1 MSKIQRG
8 QTYLDLNKPSIKL
21 KITQIIEKIRAGY
34 SRQRLMDY
42 VQNEMGYSYQQAVK
56 YVHDAYEVLT
66 INSDKIIE
74 KAKGIQVER
83 LEELLKNTLECKDNK
98 TAAKVLDMINKIY
111 SLYVEKQQVDL
122 NVNNLK
128 FSFGDEI
135 PEGYDDVEEN
145 IDEDD
150 YDE

>member
-1 MSKIQRG
+1 MQKG
-8 QTYLDLNKPSIKL
+8 QTYLDLNRPSVKL
-21 KITQIIEKIRAGY
+21 KITKIIEKIRAGY
-34 SRQRLMDY
+34 SRQRLMDF
-42 VQNEMGYSYQQAVK
+42 VQTEMGYSYQQAVK

-83 LEELLKNTLECKDNK
+83 LEDLLKNTLESKDNK

-111 SLYVEKQQVDL
+111 SLYVDKQQVDL

-135 PEGYDDVEEN
+135 PEDYDNTDEN
-145 IDEDD
+145 IDECD
-150 YDE
+150 YDEE